1 MSDLTKINLSINNM
15 TCGSCVGRVENVLKS
30 ISGVHDVSVNLVS
43 ESATFLLEA
52 SSQINEITKALI
64 TAGYPAEIEIE

>member
-15 TCGSCVGRVENVLKS
+15 TCGSCVGRVEKVLKS
-30 ISGVHDVSVNLVS
+30 ISGVHDVSVNLAS
-43 ESATFLLEA
+43 ESATLSLEA